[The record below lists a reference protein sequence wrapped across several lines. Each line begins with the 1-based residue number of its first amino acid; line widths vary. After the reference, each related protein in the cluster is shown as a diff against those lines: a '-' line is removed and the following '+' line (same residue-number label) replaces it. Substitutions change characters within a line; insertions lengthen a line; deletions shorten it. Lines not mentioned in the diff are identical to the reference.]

1 MDVLGRTGHDCGMS
15 TAAKE
20 RKTRRLAIT
29 SGTELVV
36 RATGE
41 DLVIIIEG
49 DGELELVRSPAAE
62 HAVVPHALPRD
73 LRVERALAA
82 LRAEPERRFSVS
94 ELAKI
99 AGASRATFVRSFT
112 RAVGFTPSAWLAA
125 QRLERARTLL
135 VETDA
140 GLAELASRTGYA
152 SEFSLSRAF
161 KRRFGVAPGVLRRAT
176 RNATLRLRCAA

>member
-1 MDVLGRTGHDCGMS
+1 MS
-15 TAAKE
+15 TPAKE
-20 RKTRRLAIT
+20 RKTRRLAVT

-36 RATGE
+36 RATGQ
-41 DLVIIIEG
+41 DLVVIIEG
-49 DGELELVRSPAAE
+49 DDGELELVRSPAEAR
-62 HAVVPHALPRD
+62 VTVPPSLPRD

-82 LRAEPERRFSVS
+82 ARAQPDRRFSVS

-112 RAVGFTPSAWLAA
+112 RSVGVTPSVWLAA
-125 QRLERARTLL
+125 QRLELARTLL

-176 RNATLRLRCAA
+176 RKAALAIRCAA